1 MATNA
6 PHPQLQHLH
15 DIVLPTPVSWYP
27 QTMAWWFL
35 LVFFVL
41 VLAWAG
47 HAIYTRWQANRY
59 RRLALNQLRRL
70 EADLTIP
77 DRRLF
82 ALTEVPVLLKKTV
95 LACWSR
101 SEVASLSGDAW
112 LRFLDESYGG
122 KGFTQGPGRL
132 LPTLAYSPLSNLE
145 QLVETHPS
153 DMNGLIQL
161 IREWIQQH
169 HV

>member
-1 MATNA
+1 M
-6 PHPQLQHLH
+6 
-15 DIVLPTPVSWYP
+15 
-27 QTMAWWFL
+27 
-35 LVFFVL
+35 
-41 VLAWAG
+41 
-47 HAIYTRWQANRY
+47 
-59 RRLALNQLRRL
+59 
-70 EADLTIP
+70 
-77 DRRLF
+77 
-82 ALTEVPVLLKKTV
+82 
-95 LACWSR
+95 
-101 SEVASLSGDAW
+101 ASLSGDAW

-153 DMNGLIQL
+153 EMNGLIQL

>member
-1 MATNA
+1 MAADN

-15 DIVLPTPVSWYP
+15 DIVFPIPVSWYP
-27 QTMAWWFL
+27 QTMAWWIL
-35 LVFFVL
+35 LGFFVL

-47 HAIYTRWQANRY
+47 YAIYTRWQANRY

-95 LACWSR
+95 LACWNR
-101 SEVASLSGDAW
+101 REVASLSGDAW
-112 LRFLDESYGG
+112 LRFLDES
-122 KGFTQGPGRL
+122 
-132 LPTLAYSPLSNLE
+132 
-145 QLVETHPS
+145 
-153 DMNGLIQL
+153 
-161 IREWIQQH
+161 
-169 HV
+169 